1 MSEIN
6 EEYENATNQVL
17 KVLEEWGANS
27 RFIWFREM
35 HRITDIDKGLLRN
48 ILNELKKSKEVKDM
62 HGTNNRIF
70 FCLKRYYIKCRDV
83 EFRFKGK
90 EIMLRDGSKTKIIQG
105 STNATERTRKRLEK
119 QKNKRR
125 AKSFTKTKIKDHTNH
140 KESSDCRRE
149 KLDSAR
155 LSLADSATS
164 SVISYN

>member
-1 MSEIN
+1 MNEIN
-6 EEYENATNQVL
+6 EEYEIATQKVL
-17 KVLEEWGANS
+17 ELLEEWGS
-27 RFIWFREM
+27 ESKFIWFREI

-48 ILNELKKSKEVKDM
+48 ILNELKKSKEIKDM

-70 FCLKRYYIKCRDV
+70 FCLKKYYIKCRDV

-125 AKSFTKTKIKDHTNH
+125 AKAFTKAKNKRPH
-140 KESSDCRRE
+140 KS
-149 KLDSAR
+149 
-155 LSLADSATS
+155 
-164 SVISYN
+164 